1 MALQILLQPEGGSVS
16 HLQAKGFFFFKKLL
30 SLHLIM
36 VALSETNHS
45 DGYWGPEMSVTTRI
59 DSWQIHNVSAAGPQ
73 RHFPWIVGIFIHRFR
88 VGKGYTMLKWS
99 YAYFFFF

>member
-1 MALQILLQPEGGSVS
+1 MYKNFINCFFFFSLCLKISNSYFYFFFMALQILLQPEGGSVS

-45 DGYWGPEMSVTTRI
+45 DGY
-59 DSWQIHNVSAAGPQ
+59 
-73 RHFPWIVGIFIHRFR
+73 
-88 VGKGYTMLKWS
+88 
-99 YAYFFFF
+99 